1 MIRGSSVAE
10 SGETGARSGWFV
22 ALSGMSALSRGSL
35 VAHSGHWGEICTVMI
50 RGSVGAESG
59 GDGGG
64 VGAIRCAIGYIGA
77 ESWHILV

>member
-22 ALSGMSALSRGSL
+22 ALSGKSALSCGSL
-35 VAHSGHWGEICTVMI
+35 VACSGHWGEISTLMI

-59 GDGGG
+59 GVGGG
-64 VGAIRCAIGYIGA
+64 VGAIRSTIGYIGA